1 MQAMA
6 GVCVP
11 GHSVNPVTRSVNARI
26 VASAARKF
34 AGASVMK
41 LSEDSPGNWGI
52 TEPGSDDTLTRLTLA
67 LDVMGGDFGPSVTVP
82 AALQALNSNSQLT
95 LLLVGDPDAITPLLA
110 KADFEQRSRLQIIP
124 AQSVIASDARPAQA
138 IRSSRGSSMRVA
150 LELVKEGRAEACVSA
165 GNTGALMGLAKLLL
179 KPIEGIERPALVT
192 VLPHQQKGK
201 TVVLDLGANVD
212 CDSTM
217 LVQFAVMGAVLAEE
231 VVGIANPRV
240 ALLNIG
246 EEEMKGLSSIRDAA
260 AVLKTLPSL
269 NYIGYLE
276 ANELLTGKT
285 DVLVCDGFTGNVTL
299 KTMEGVVRMFLSLLK
314 SQGEGK
320 KRSWWLL
327 LLKRWL
333 QKSLARRFSHLNP
346 DQYNG
351 ACLLG
356 LRGSVIKSHGAANQ
370 RAFSVAIEQA
380 VQAVQRQIP
389 QRIAA
394 RLESLYPAGF
404 ELPESD
410 SDENAR
416 QQSGTNGHH

>member
-1 MQAMA
+1 MI
-6 GVCVP
+6 
-11 GHSVNPVTRSVNARI
+11 R
-26 VASAARKF
+26 
-34 AGASVMK
+34 
-41 LSEDSPGNWGI
+41 LSEELPRANGEF
-52 TEPGSDDTLTRLTLA
+52 TEPGCDDTLTRLTLA
-67 LDVMGGDFGPSVTVP
+67 LDVMGGDFGPTVTVP

-95 LLLVGDPDAITPLLA
+95 LLLVGNPDTITPLLA

-124 AQSVIASDARPAQA
+124 AQSVIASDARPSQA
-138 IRSSRGSSMRVA
+138 IRNSRGSSMRMA
-150 LELVKEGRAEACVSA
+150 LELVKEGRAQACVSA
-165 GNTGALMGLAKLLL
+165 GNTGALMGLSKLLL

-217 LVQFAVMGAVLAEE
+217 LAQFAVMGSVLAED
-231 VVGIANPRV
+231 VLGINNPRV

-246 EEEMKGLSSIRDAA
+246 EEETKGLDSIRDAA
-260 AVLKTLPSL
+260 EILKQVPSI

-314 SQGEGK
+314 SQGDVK
-320 KRSWWLL
+320 KRSWWLII
-327 LLKRWL
+327 LKRWL
-333 QKSLARRFSHLNP
+333 QKSLTRRFSHLNP

-356 LRGSVIKSHGAANQ
+356 LRGIVIKSHGAANQ
-370 RAFSVAIEQA
+370 RAFTVAIEQA
-380 VQAVQRQIP
+380 VQAVQRQVP

-394 RLESLYPAGF
+394 RLGSVLAK
-404 ELPESD
+404 SD
-410 SDENAR
+410 
-416 QQSGTNGHH
+416 

>member
-1 MQAMA
+1 M
-6 GVCVP
+6 
-11 GHSVNPVTRSVNARI
+11 RI
-26 VASAARKF
+26 SPRKRR
-34 AGASVMK
+34 
-41 LSEDSPGNWGI
+41 N

-82 AALQALNSNSQLT
+82 AALQALNANSQLT
-95 LLLVGDPDAITPLLA
+95 LLLVGNPDIITPLLA

-124 AQSVIASDARPAQA
+124 AQSVIASDARPSQA
-138 IRSSRGSSMRVA
+138 IRASRGTSMRVA

-179 KPIEGIERPALVT
+179 KPLEGIERPALVT

-231 VVGIANPRV
+231 VVGIKNPRV

-246 EEEMKGLSSIRDAA
+246 EEETKGLDSIREASLM
-260 AVLKTLPSL
+260 LKTVPTI

-333 QKSLARRFSHLNP
+333 QKSLTRRFSYLNP

-356 LRGSVIKSHGAANQ
+356 LRGTVIKSHGAANQ
-370 RAFSVAIEQA
+370 RAFAVAIEQA
-380 VQAVQRQIP
+380 VQAVQRQVP

-394 RLESLYPAGF
+394 RLESVYPAGF
-404 ELPESD
+404 EPLD
-410 SDENAR
+410 DGKGVNLRAHR
-416 QQSGTNGHH
+416 

>member
-1 MQAMA
+1 
-6 GVCVP
+6 
-11 GHSVNPVTRSVNARI
+11 
-26 VASAARKF
+26 
-34 AGASVMK
+34 MK

-95 LLLVGDPDAITPLLA
+95 LLLVGDPDTITPLLA

-231 VVGIANPRV
+231 VVGMTNPRV

-404 ELPESD
+404 ALPESD
-410 SDENAR
+410 SDVNSR
-416 QQSGTNGHH
+416 QQSGTNGHD

>member
-1 MQAMA
+1 M
-6 GVCVP
+6 
-11 GHSVNPVTRSVNARI
+11 
-26 VASAARKF
+26 
-34 AGASVMK
+34 
-41 LSEDSPGNWGI
+41 
-52 TEPGSDDTLTRLTLA
+52 TRLTLA

-150 LELVKEGRAEACVSA
+150 LELVKEGRAQACVSA

-231 VVGIANPRV
+231 VVGIANPCV

-246 EEEMKGLSSIRDAA
+246 EEEMKGLGSIRDAA

-410 SDENAR
+410 SDVNAR
-416 QQSGTNGHH
+416 QQSGTNGHD

>member
-1 MQAMA
+1 M
-6 GVCVP
+6 
-11 GHSVNPVTRSVNARI
+11 RI
-26 VASAARKF
+26 
-34 AGASVMK
+34 
-41 LSEDSPGNWGI
+41 SPGNWGI
-52 TEPGSDDTLTRLTLA
+52 TEPSSDVTLTRLTLA

-95 LLLVGDPDAITPLLA
+95 LLLVGDPDTIAPLLA
-110 KADFEQRSRLQIIP
+110 KADFEQRSRLQVIP

-138 IRSSRGSSMRVA
+138 IRASRGSSMRIA

-192 VLPHQQKGK
+192 MLPHQLKGK

-217 LVQFAVMGAVLAEE
+217 LVQFAIMGAVLAEE
-231 VVGIANPRV
+231 AIGIKDPRV

-260 AVLKTLPSL
+260 AVLKTLPTL

-333 QKSLARRFSHLNP
+333 QKSLSRRFSHLNP

-370 RAFSVAIEQA
+370 RAFCVAIEQA
-380 VQAVQRQIP
+380 VQAVQRQVP

-404 ELPESD
+404 ELPEGG
-410 SDENAR
+410 R
-416 QQSGTNGHH
+416 SGNSRPQTRMTGND